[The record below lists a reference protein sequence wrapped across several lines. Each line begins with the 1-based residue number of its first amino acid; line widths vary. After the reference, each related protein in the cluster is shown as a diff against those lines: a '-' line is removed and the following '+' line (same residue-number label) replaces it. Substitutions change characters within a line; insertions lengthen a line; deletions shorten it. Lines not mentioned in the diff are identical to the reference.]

1 MPKRQSYRSAFTR
14 SLFHSELPENWRL
27 VPVGDALLGTQYG
40 LSEPGDTAGNTPI
53 VGMRDINN
61 GSVNLTHLAT
71 VDDGGADWTEMRVRR
86 GDILLNRTNSADLVG
101 KVGIVREDSDA
112 VFASYL
118 VRLDVDREQADP
130 EFVNFWLNTVIA
142 QTALKR
148 LSTRGVSQANIN
160 PTEFRKHCPLPLPPL
175 PEQRKIAEILRTWD
189 EAIEKLEALRAAKE
203 RRFTAV
209 AQRLLEPAR
218 AIGRNILRSDWAL
231 ITFGDVFEERQDRNV
246 GLGADDVV
254 TVGKYAIRK
263 QSEHF
268 SRSVASKDQSNYWII
283 SPGDFVYDPMSA
295 YYGALGRYDGS
306 QDGLVSP
313 AYRVLR
319 LSPNVHSDFMVHLL
333 RSHHVRFL
341 LETRSSQG
349 NKEGKR
355 RLLQRDEF
363 ASVEFNLP
371 PIEVQQGIALKLADF
386 RRDVTASERQLET
399 LIRQKRGLMQKLLT
413 GEWRVEVDT
422 ISPSSPAVGTT
433 NAG

>member
-1 MPKRQSYRSAFTR
+1 MNFTQASQGER
-14 SLFHSELPENWRL
+14 
-27 VPVGDALLGTQYG
+27 VKVIGVGDFKDKEVLNDFSETTTITLNGKVNPDDLLENDDLLFVRSNGNKALIGRCVLISGITEPVSFSGFTIRGRVKSDEIDNSFASKLVRSPLFKEHLHKMGGGSSISNLSQDT
-40 LSEPGDTAGNTPI
+40 LSEFCF
-53 VGMRDINN
+53 
-61 GSVNLTHLAT
+61 S
-71 VDDGGADWTEMRVRR
+71 
-86 GDILLNRTNSADLVG
+86 
-101 KVGIVREDSDA
+101 
-112 VFASYL
+112 
-118 VRLDVDREQADP
+118 
-130 EFVNFWLNTVIA
+130 
-142 QTALKR
+142 
-148 LSTRGVSQANIN
+148 
-160 PTEFRKHCPLPLPPL
+160 LPPL
-175 PEQRKIAEILRTWD
+175 PEQRKIADILRTWD
-189 EAIEKLEALRAAKE
+189 EAISKLEALRAAKE

-422 ISPSSPAVGTT
+422 ICPSSPAVGTT